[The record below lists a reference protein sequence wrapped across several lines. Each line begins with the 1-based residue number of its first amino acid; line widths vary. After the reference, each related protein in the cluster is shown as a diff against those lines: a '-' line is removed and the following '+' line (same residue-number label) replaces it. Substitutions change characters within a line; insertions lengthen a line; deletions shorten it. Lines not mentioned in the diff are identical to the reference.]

1 MTLTLYNTLTRRQE
15 PFIPFEPGQVRM
27 YCCGVTVY
35 DYCHLGHARS
45 YIIWDILRRY
55 LQWRGYAVRYVQNFT
70 DIDDKI
76 LNRAR
81 QEGSSMEEV
90 ADRYTQAYFEDM
102 ARLNVLEADAYP
114 RATHTLDGIKRLISQ
129 LEQKGFAYPAGGDV
143 YYKVREFTNY
153 GKLSGR
159 QLAEMQAGA
168 SGRVEAEDPEE
179 LKKQDPFDFA
189 LWKAAKPGEPSW
201 ESPWGAGRPGWHIEC
216 SAMVREVLGETIDI
230 HVGGADLIFPHH
242 ENEIAQSE
250 AVTGQALAK
259 YWLHNGMV
267 AVNGE
272 KMSKSLGNFTTIRQ
286 LLDQGGVDPMALRL
300 FVLQANYRKPLDFTD
315 EAIASA
321 ENGWTTL
328 KDGLR
333 FGYEY
338 GSKLGWDL
346 DSGAIVP
353 ESDALIAQFGFGRLG
368 SGRFGSGRFG
378 VGDFAREIAPEFDPV
393 VAQFQTA
400 MDDDLNTPSAL
411 AVLFELAKE
420 LRRQG
425 NIWVHEGKLD
435 MDSQQLHHQWVALR
449 ELGKV
454 LGLEVN
460 PEADNSTPE
469 PGGLSD
475 QEIES
480 LIQDRLAARQGKNFA
495 EADRI
500 RNQLQELGITLID
513 KPGGVTQWH
522 RN

>member
-81 QEGSSMEEV
+81 QEGTSMEEV

-114 RATHTLDGIKRLISQ
+114 RATHTLDGIKRLIAQ

-143 YYKVREFTNY
+143 YYKVREFADY

-201 ESPWGAGRPGWHIEC
+201 DSPWGAGRPGWHIEC

-338 GSKLGWDL
+338 GTQVGWDL
-346 DSGAIVP
+346 DSRAIAP
-353 ESDALIAQFGFGRLG
+353 ESDAIVER
-368 SGRFGSGRFG
+368 
-378 VGDFAREIAPEFDPV
+378 
-393 VAQFQTA
+393 FQTA

-425 NIWVHEGKLD
+425 NIWVHEGKPDLD
-435 MDSQQLHHQWVALR
+435 PEQLQQQWVALR

-454 LGLEVN
+454 LGLEMN
-460 PEADNSTPE
+460 PVAENSTTE

-475 QEIES
+475 PEIES

-500 RNQLQELGITLID
+500 RNQLQEFGITLID

>member
-114 RATHTLDGIKRLISQ
+114 RATHTLDGIKRLIAQ

-346 DSGAIVP
+346 DSGAIAP
-353 ESDALIAQFGFGRLG
+353 ESDALVA
-368 SGRFGSGRFG
+368 RFE
-378 VGDFAREIAPEFDPV
+378 A
-393 VAQFQTA
+393 A

-435 MDSQQLHHQWVALR
+435 MDSEQLHHQWVALR

-460 PEADNSTPE
+460 PVEENSAPE

-475 QEIES
+475 QEIDS